1 MDDDF
6 LKFITAIIADATPAK
21 RTIALAQVGIKNI
34 VS

>member
-6 LKFITAIIADATPAK
+6 LRFITAIIADANPAK
-21 RTIALAQVGIKNI
+21 MMIALVQVGIKNI